1 MKTLL
6 TLLIVLALAPMT
18 VAAYAAPNVSNG
30 NDKTGPSA
38 KPGLPNVQLPY
49 TFTCPHCNM
58 KITIK
63 TQADWTKDCF
73 MCACGETNL
82 GCYNDSQKKT
92 PAKSAKTS
100 GCCPMK

>member
-1 MKTLL
+1 MKTFL
-6 TLLIVLALAPMT
+6 TLLIVVALVPAT
-18 VAAYAAPNVSNG
+18 TGAFAAPNVGNG
-30 NDKTGPSA
+30 TTKTGPSA
-38 KPGLPNVQLPY
+38 KPGLPDMQLPF

-82 GCYNDSQKKT
+82 NCYNDSLKKT
-92 PAKSAKTS
+92 PAKTQKKST
-100 GCCPMK
+100 CCPAK